1 MKKNIKLNSAVL
13 FLVFNR
19 PDLTERVFE
28 EIRKAKPARL
38 YLASD
43 GPRKEIEGENN
54 VVKEVRNIVNVVDW
68 PCKVKKLFRKN
79 NLGCKQGVSQAINW
93 FFKHEKEGII
103 LEDDC
108 LPSQSFFI
116 FCEKLLKKYRNSDI
130 SMISGYT
137 ILEQDSTLSYRY
149 SHLMNIWG
157 WASWRRSWKYYNP
170 NLDIKDIEINN
181 QIFLKFLTYSNSVKK
196 TFINFVKQK
205 VDTWDIQWIFTCMK
219 EYNYAIMPTKSLI
232 ENIGFDKRATH
243 TKYNSRVYTSVSRNE
258 LTFPLKFQKNKNL
271 YEINDLDQKY
281 LSILNKK
288 SYRSPLSYLSYF
300 MKNFTQIIKC
310 FFLVKNK

>member
-1 MKKNIKLNSAVL
+1 MKKNKNLNLAVL

-19 PDLTERVFE
+19 PDLTKRVFE
-28 EIRKAKPARL
+28 EIKKARPSRL

-43 GPRKEIEGENN
+43 GPRKEIKGENN
-54 VVKEVRNIVNVVDW
+54 LVKKVRNIVNVIDW

-79 NLGCKQGVSQAINW
+79 NLGCKQGVSQAITW

-137 ILEQDSTLSYRY
+137 ILEQDSKFSYQY
-149 SHLMNIWG
+149 SRLMNIWG

-170 NLDIKDIEINN
+170 NLNIKDIEINN

-232 ENIGFDKRATH
+232 ANIGFDKRATH

-288 SYRSPLSYLSYF
+288 SYRSHLSYLSYF

-310 FFLVKNK
+310 FFFSKK